1 MKIRDEKQ
9 EVYKKMEKN
18 DYIDTFLADD
28 GDLYGLRAGRQEDA
42 EELVPMFVE
51 AYGKDYIYPW
61 IYKPDLLRPILLK
74 KHYFWLVAE
83 VIETG
88 EICGVGLIEKRDNA
102 AYAGKMVFKKKFHG
116 KGLARQLGSKAIFY
130 CFNKIPEFKNTL
142 KLYSEVRTV
151 EINAQKMIEKAGSIP
166 YAFLPLF
173 INFGERDGFD
183 FSKGKPYIDGVEES
197 AIFYFLIFAQL
208 WKMRDPEV
216 FLLDNEDVKFFYN
229 SIRNYNKKLKRMM
242 KNDTITYVNPTINIK
257 TKKGYKPKEDK
268 HIAYVE
274 VEGIFDEKTIR
285 EILDRYSD
293 WRIITLKIPICKE
306 SPYSVKTSLENGFNV
321 VGYDVGS
328 YLNEKGQ
335 LHDSILLCAF
345 PNGVDFASFEKMDI
359 LEETQPLAN
368 KVKESLRNSEKIFIR
383 NFIKFMNFDINDI
396 SLNSMNEFSDYI
408 VEIYKFKPS
417 FEINNLICSL
427 ETFLENY
434 DLREK
439 KTLRVLDELL
449 SNLHTYH
456 ELNQG
461 KRINTLLRERLF
473 DLIKDLDVEIL
484 PVY

>member
-1 MKIRDEKQ
+1 MWKKNKYMKYFTANDGKSYALRLGKPKDA
-9 EVYKKMEKN
+9 KKISPIYYEN
-18 DYIDTFLADD
+18 YGPDYIHSWV
-28 GDLYGLRAGRQEDA
+28 Y
-42 EELVPMFVE
+42 
-51 AYGKDYIYPW
+51 
-61 IYKPDLLRPILLK
+61 RPKLLK
-74 KHYFWLVAE
+74 KKLRKSKYFWLVG
-83 VIETG
+83 VQVETR
-88 EICGVGLIEKRDNA
+88 EIFGVGLIERRGDA
-102 AYAGKMVFKKKFHG
+102 AYAGKMVFKKKYHG
-116 KGLARQLGSKAIFY
+116 KGLARRLGSEGIAH
-130 CFNKIPEFKNTL
+130 CLTLPEFKGVL

-151 EINAQKMIEKAGSIP
+151 EINAQKMIEETKSIP